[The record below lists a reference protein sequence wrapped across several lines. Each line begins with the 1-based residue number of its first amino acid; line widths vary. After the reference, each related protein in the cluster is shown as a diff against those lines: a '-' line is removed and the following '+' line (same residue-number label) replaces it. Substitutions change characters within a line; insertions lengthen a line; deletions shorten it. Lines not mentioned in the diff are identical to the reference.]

1 MFNSKSWE
9 RKEKFSPILQNYIN
23 ADQKRD
29 WSFIKMYSFQNIS
42 FIIYQILCFIWLVQ
56 GLKNQSITAGDF
68 ILVLTLNTNIINC
81 LSNLSDDIGTCA
93 DIIGNVTQGLRVTD
107 TTFTNEVRD
116 DSRAKELIVKKG
128 KISFNKV
135 CFAYNGNKPFFE
147 NITIEIKPGE
157 KIGLVGRSGSGKSTF
172 VNLILRFYDIT
183 SGSIKI
189 DGQDIRNLTLDSL
202 RRNFS
207 LIPQDPSLFHRTI
220 MKNIHYGDMSADKD
234 KVIESSKLAHIHNY
248 ISNLPNGYNSF
259 VGERGVK
266 LSGGERQRIAI
277 ARAILKNAP
286 MLILDEATSHLDS
299 ITEEYIQESIHNLMQ
314 NKTTIIIAHRLSTLL
329 LMDRIIV
336 FNNGEIIEVGT
347 HQELLNKNGLYKILL
362 DSQVGGF
369 LRDN

>member
-1 MFNSKSWE
+1 ME
-9 RKEKFSPILQNYIN
+9 
-23 ADQKRD
+23 
-29 WSFIKMYSFQNIS
+29 
-42 FIIYQILCFIWLVQ
+42 
-56 GLKNQSITAGDF
+56 
-68 ILVLTLNTNIINC
+68 
-81 LSNLSDDIGTCA
+81 
-93 DIIGNVTQGLRVTD
+93 
-107 TTFTNEVRD
+107 
-116 DSRAKELIVKKG
+116 
-128 KISFNKV
+128 
-135 CFAYNGNKPFFE
+135 
-147 NITIEIKPGE
+147 
-157 KIGLVGRSGSGKSTF
+157 
-172 VNLILRFYDIT
+172 
-183 SGSIKI
+183 
-189 DGQDIRNLTLDSL
+189 
-202 RRNFS
+202 
-207 LIPQDPSLFHRTI
+207 
-220 MKNIHYGDMSADKD
+220 NIHYGYMSADKD

-299 ITEEYIQESIHNLMQ
+299 ITEEYIQESLHNLMQ

-347 HQELLNKNGLYKILL
+347 HQELLNKNGLYKILW